1 MVTQP
6 AFGRPQR
13 QVMLHAVTGENLHRT
28 VVAMD
33 RQRDRHRTLRKF
45 QPSPFTLRNLQII
58 RSHIELPAGHV
69 ETSDDH
75 KSSRAGEYVKLTPAQ
90 LGVVYIQFAV
100 RREFST
106 NLRHTLRTGINLTH
120 EMESLVR
127 KRRRSLAILLAW
139 LVAVVP
145 ALAASLTATVDRNVV
160 PVGESVRLNLA
171 FEGVTPSGPPTL
183 PAMPG
188 LTPRG
193 VSQSSAVT
201 IIDGQTRQTFTYS
214 YTLAATQP
222 GDVTIPAI
230 QAQAG
235 GQLLSSQPLRVRVTP
250 QSAAAAAAAVSNI
263 AFIRL
268 VVPKTEA
275 CVGEGI
281 PVEMQLYYR
290 NVEGVQ
296 MPQLKAEGFSVGQ
309 SAEPTQGQ
317 TQVGGVPYNLVV
329 FRTSVTPAR
338 SGELTLGPVE
348 CDLTLL
354 IPGQRRDAF
363 DPFGMFSTHQRR
375 RTKLQSEPVIM
386 RVLPLPTE
394 SVPPSFTGAVGAFNM
409 TVTAAPT
416 NVAVGDP
423 ITVKVNIS
431 GRGRLDAFKLPEQ
444 SQWRDFNKYEAT
456 KKIDGADALG
466 LAGTVA
472 FEQVITP
479 QNHEVRELA
488 PLEFSFF
495 DPEQKQYRTLT
506 GPAIP
511 LAVRNAAVAAAPPPV
526 PTNAAANAEAP
537 PADDI
542 LHIRPQF
549 AAGSGAALLVRS
561 PWFIGLQV
569 VPVIAWLAL
578 FISRKRRESLANN
591 PRLRRQREVAA
602 KIRDGLKEL
611 HSLAAAQNSDQF
623 FATLFRLLQEQIG
636 ERVDMPASAI
646 TEAVID
652 ERLRHGN
659 LPTATVDEL
668 HDLFQMCNQARYAPQ
683 KTSQELSAIIPRA
696 ETVLRE
702 LQRLRV

>member
-1 MVTQP
+1 
-6 AFGRPQR
+6 
-13 QVMLHAVTGENLHRT
+13 
-28 VVAMD
+28 
-33 RQRDRHRTLRKF
+33 
-45 QPSPFTLRNLQII
+45 
-58 RSHIELPAGHV
+58 
-69 ETSDDH
+69 
-75 KSSRAGEYVKLTPAQ
+75 
-90 LGVVYIQFAV
+90 
-100 RREFST
+100 
-106 NLRHTLRTGINLTH
+106 
-120 EMESLVR
+120 MESLVE
-127 KRRRSLAILLAW
+127 KPKTSLVILLAW
-139 LVAVVP
+139 LVAAVP

-160 PVGESVRLNLA
+160 PVGESVTLNLT
-171 FEGVTPSGPPTL
+171 FEGATPPGPPNL
-183 PAMPG
+183 PAMTG

-201 IIDGQTRQTFTYS
+201 IINGQANQTLTYS
-214 YTLAATQP
+214 YQLAATQP

-235 GQLLSSQPLRVRVTP
+235 GQVLSSQPLRVRITP
-250 QSAAAAAAAVSNI
+250 QNAATAAAVSNI

-275 CVGEGI
+275 YVGEGI

-290 NVEGVQ
+290 SVEGVQ

-354 IPGQRRDAF
+354 IPAQRRDAF

-375 RTKLQSEPVIM
+375 RTKLQSEPVTM
-386 RVLPLPTE
+386 RVSPLPE
-394 SVPPSFTGAVGAFNM
+394 NVPSSFTGAVGAFNM
-409 TVTAAPT
+409 IVTAAPT

-444 SQWRDFNKYEAT
+444 SHWRDFNKYEAT

-479 QNHEVRELA
+479 QNHEVRMLP

-511 LAVRNAAVAAAPPPV
+511 LAVRNATVVANPPPV

-549 AAGSGAALLVRS
+549 AAGSGAALLVRK
-561 PWFIGLQV
+561 PWFLGLQV
-569 VPVIAWLAL
+569 VPVIAWLGL

-591 PRLRRQREVAA
+591 PRLRRQREVAI
-602 KIRDGLKEL
+602 KIREGLKEL
-611 HSLAAAQNSDQF
+611 HSLAATQNSDQF

-636 ERVDMPASAI
+636 ERLDMPASAI

-659 LPTATVDEL
+659 LPPATVDEL

-702 LQRLRV
+702 LQKLRV

>member
-1 MVTQP
+1 
-6 AFGRPQR
+6 
-13 QVMLHAVTGENLHRT
+13 
-28 VVAMD
+28 
-33 RQRDRHRTLRKF
+33 
-45 QPSPFTLRNLQII
+45 
-58 RSHIELPAGHV
+58 
-69 ETSDDH
+69 
-75 KSSRAGEYVKLTPAQ
+75 
-90 LGVVYIQFAV
+90 
-100 RREFST
+100 
-106 NLRHTLRTGINLTH
+106 
-120 EMESLVR
+120 MESLAG
-127 KRRRSLAILLAW
+127 KATRSLATLLAW
-139 LVAVVP
+139 LIAAVP

-160 PVGESVRLNLA
+160 PVGESMTLNLA
-171 FEGVTPSGPPTL
+171 FEGVTPAGPPTL
-183 PAMPG
+183 PAVAG
-188 LTPRG
+188 LTPRA
-193 VSQSSAVT
+193 VTQSSAMT
-201 IIDGQTRQTFTYS
+201 IINGRANQTFTYT
-214 YTLAATQP
+214 YTLAATQT

-235 GQLLSSQPLRVRVTP
+235 GQLLSSQPLRVRITP
-250 QSAAAAAAAVSNI
+250 QNAATAAAVSNI

-281 PVEMQLYYR
+281 PIEMQLYYR
-290 NVEGVQ
+290 SVEGVQ

-354 IPGQRRDAF
+354 IPVQRRDSFF
-363 DPFGMFSTHQRR
+363 DPFGMLSTHQRR
-375 RTKLQSEPVIM
+375 RTKLQSESVTM
-386 RVLPLPTE
+386 RVSALPTE
-394 SVPPSFTGAVGAFNM
+394 NMPPSFTGAVGTFNM
-409 TVTAAPT
+409 TVSAAPT

-423 ITVKVNIS
+423 ITVKVNLS

-444 SQWRDFNKYEAT
+444 PQWRDFNKYEAT

-472 FEQVITP
+472 FEQVVTP
-479 QNHEVRELA
+479 QNHEVRQLP

-506 GPAIP
+506 GPTIP
-511 LAVRNAAVAAAPPPV
+511 LAVRNAAVATVPPPV
-526 PTNAAANAEAP
+526 PTNTAANTEAP

-549 AAGSGAALLVRS
+549 AAGSGAALLVRA
-561 PWFIGLQV
+561 PWFLGLQV
-569 VPVIAWLAL
+569 VPIVAWLAL

-611 HSLAAAQNSDQF
+611 QSLAAAQNSDPF

-636 ERVDMPASAI
+636 ERLDMPASAI

-652 ERLRHGN
+652 ERLQHGN
-659 LPTATVDEL
+659 LPPATVDEL

>member
-1 MVTQP
+1 
-6 AFGRPQR
+6 
-13 QVMLHAVTGENLHRT
+13 
-28 VVAMD
+28 
-33 RQRDRHRTLRKF
+33 
-45 QPSPFTLRNLQII
+45 
-58 RSHIELPAGHV
+58 
-69 ETSDDH
+69 
-75 KSSRAGEYVKLTPAQ
+75 
-90 LGVVYIQFAV
+90 
-100 RREFST
+100 
-106 NLRHTLRTGINLTH
+106 
-120 EMESLVR
+120 MESWVGSP
-127 KRRRSLAILLAW
+127 KRSLATLLAW
-139 LVAVVP
+139 LMAAAP

-160 PVGESVRLNLA
+160 PVGESVTLNLA
-171 FEGVTPSGPPTL
+171 FEGVTPPGPPPL
-183 PAMPG
+183 PAMTG

-193 VSQSSAVT
+193 VSQSSSMT
-201 IIDGQTRQTFTYS
+201 IINGQRSQTFNYN
-214 YTLAATQP
+214 YTLAATEP
-222 GDVTIPAI
+222 GDVIIPAI
-230 QAQAG
+230 QTQAG
-235 GQLLSSQPLRVRVTP
+235 GQLLSSQPLRVRVVP
-250 QSAAAAAAAVSNI
+250 QSAAAAAAVSNI

-275 CVGEGI
+275 FVGEAI
-281 PVEMQLYYR
+281 PAEMQLYYR
-290 NVEGVQ
+290 SVEGVQ

-309 SAEPTQGQ
+309 SAEPTQSQ

-354 IPGQRRDAF
+354 IPVQRRDSFF
-363 DPFGMFSTHQRR
+363 DPFGFSSHQRR
-375 RTKLQSEPVIM
+375 RTKLQSETVTM
-386 RVLPLPTE
+386 RVSPLNTE
-394 SVPPSFTGAVGAFNM
+394 NVPPSFTGAVGTFNM
-409 TVTAAPT
+409 TVSAAPT

-456 KKIDGADALG
+456 KKIDAADALG

-479 QNHEVRELA
+479 QNHEVRQLP

-495 DPEQKQYRTLT
+495 DPEQKQYCTLA
-506 GPAIP
+506 GPTIP
-511 LAVRNAAVAAAPPPV
+511 LAVRNAAVAAVPPPM
-526 PTNAAANAEAP
+526 PTNAAANAEAA

-549 AAGSGAALLVRS
+549 AAGSGSPLLVRA
-561 PWFIGLQV
+561 PWFLGLQV
-569 VPVIAWLAL
+569 VPIVAWLAL
-578 FISRKRRESLANN
+578 FISRKRREALANN
-591 PRLRRQREVAA
+591 PRLRRQREVTA

-611 HSLAAAQNSDQF
+611 QSLAAAQNSDKF

-636 ERVDMPASAI
+636 ERLDMPASAI

-652 ERLRHGN
+652 EQLRHGN
-659 LPTATVDEL
+659 LPPATVDEL

-696 ETVLRE
+696 DNVLGE

>member
-1 MVTQP
+1 M
-6 AFGRPQR
+6 
-13 QVMLHAVTGENLHRT
+13 
-28 VVAMD
+28 
-33 RQRDRHRTLRKF
+33 
-45 QPSPFTLRNLQII
+45 
-58 RSHIELPAGHV
+58 
-69 ETSDDH
+69 
-75 KSSRAGEYVKLTPAQ
+75 
-90 LGVVYIQFAV
+90 
-100 RREFST
+100 EF
-106 NLRHTLRTGINLTH
+106 
-120 EMESLVR
+120 LVR
-127 KRRRSLAILLAW
+127 KPTRSLAILLAW
-139 LVAVVP
+139 LFAAVP
-145 ALAASLTATVDRNVV
+145 ALSASLTATVDRNVV
-160 PVGESVRLNLA
+160 PVGETVTLNLA
-171 FEGVTPSGPPTL
+171 FEGATPSGPPNL
-183 PAMPG
+183 PAMTG

-201 IIDGQTRQTFTYS
+201 ILNGQARQTFTYS
-214 YTLAATQP
+214 YTLAATQT
-222 GDVTIPAI
+222 GDVAIPTI
-230 QAQAG
+230 QALAG
-235 GQLLSSQPLRVRVTP
+235 GQVLSSQPLSVRIVP
-250 QSAAAAAAAVSNI
+250 QTAAAAAAVSNI

-275 CVGEGI
+275 YVGEGI
-281 PVEMQLYYR
+281 PVEMHLYYR
-290 NVEGVQ
+290 SVENVDR
-296 MPQLKAEGFSVGQ
+296 PQLKAEGFSVGPY
-309 SAEPTQGQ
+309 AEPTQGQ
-317 TQVGGVPYNLVV
+317 TQVGGVPYHLVV
-329 FRTSVTPAR
+329 CRTSVTPAR
-338 SGELTLGPVE
+338 SGELTLGPLE
-348 CDLTLL
+348 WALTLL
-354 IPGQRRDAF
+354 IPGQRRDSF
-363 DPFGMFSTHQRR
+363 LDPFGMFSSHQRR
-375 RTKLQSEPVIM
+375 RTNLQSEPVTM
-386 RVLPLPTE
+386 RVSALPTE
-394 SVPPSFTGAVGAFNM
+394 TVPPSFTGAVGVFNM
-409 TVTAAPT
+409 TVSAAPT

-444 SQWRDFNKYEAT
+444 SQWRDFKKYEAS
-456 KKIDGADALG
+456 KKIDEADALG
-466 LAGTVA
+466 LAGSVA

-479 QNHEVRELA
+479 QNHEVRQLA

-511 LAVRNAAVAAAPPPV
+511 LAVRNAAVTTAPPPV

-549 AAGSGAALLVRS
+549 AAGSGASLLVRN
-561 PWFIGLQV
+561 PWFLGLQV
-569 VPVIAWLAL
+569 VPVVAWLAL

-602 KIRDGLKEL
+602 KIRDGLKDL

-636 ERVDMPASAI
+636 ERLDMPASAI

-652 ERLRHGN
+652 ERLRHRN
-659 LPTATVDEL
+659 LPPATVDEL

>member
-1 MVTQP
+1 M
-6 AFGRPQR
+6 
-13 QVMLHAVTGENLHRT
+13 
-28 VVAMD
+28 
-33 RQRDRHRTLRKF
+33 K
-45 QPSPFTLRNLQII
+45 
-58 RSHIELPAGHV
+58 
-69 ETSDDH
+69 
-75 KSSRAGEYVKLTPAQ
+75 
-90 LGVVYIQFAV
+90 
-100 RREFST
+100 
-106 NLRHTLRTGINLTH
+106 
-120 EMESLVR
+120 SLVG
-127 KRRRSLAILLAW
+127 KLKTSLAILLAW
-139 LVAVVP
+139 LVAAVA

-160 PVGESVRLNLA
+160 PVGESVTLNLT
-171 FEGVTPSGPPTL
+171 FEGATPPGPPNL
-183 PAMPG
+183 PAMTG

-193 VSQSSAVT
+193 VSQSSAMT
-201 IIDGQTRQTFTYS
+201 IINGQTSQTLTYT
-214 YTLAATQP
+214 YPLAATQP

-230 QAQAG
+230 QVQAG
-235 GQLLSSQPLRVRVTP
+235 GQLLSSQPLRVRITP
-250 QSAAAAAAAVSNI
+250 QAPAAAAAVSNI

-290 NVEGVQ
+290 SVEGVQ

-354 IPGQRRDAF
+354 IPVQRRDAFF
-363 DPFGMFSTHQRR
+363 DPFGMFSSHQRR
-375 RTKLQSEPVIM
+375 RTKLQSEPVTM
-386 RVLPLPTE
+386 RVSPLPTE
-394 SVPPSFTGAVGAFNM
+394 NVPPSFTGAVGAFSM
-409 TVTAAPT
+409 TVSAAPT

-444 SQWRDFNKYEAT
+444 SHWRDFNKYEAT

-479 QNHEVRELA
+479 QNHEVRLLS

-495 DPEQKQYRTLT
+495 DPEQKQYCTLT

-511 LAVRNAAVAAAPPPV
+511 LAVRNAAVAAVPPPV

-549 AAGSGAALLVRS
+549 AAGSGAALLVRK
-561 PWFIGLQV
+561 PWFLGLQV
-569 VPVIAWLAL
+569 VPVLAWLGL
-578 FISRKRRESLANN
+578 FISRKRRELLTNN

-602 KIRDGLKEL
+602 KFREGLKEL
-611 HSLAAAQNSDQF
+611 YSLAAAQNSDQF

-636 ERVDMPASAI
+636 ERLDMPASAI

-652 ERLRHGN
+652 ERLRHSN
-659 LPTATVDEL
+659 LPPASVDEL
-668 HDLFQMCNQARYAPQ
+668 HDLFQLCNQARYAPQ
-683 KTSQELSAIIPRA
+683 KTRQELSAIIPRA

-702 LQRLRV
+702 LQKLRI

>member
-1 MVTQP
+1 M
-6 AFGRPQR
+6 
-13 QVMLHAVTGENLHRT
+13 E
-28 VVAMD
+28 
-33 RQRDRHRTLRKF
+33 
-45 QPSPFTLRNLQII
+45 S
-58 RSHIELPAGHV
+58 
-69 ETSDDH
+69 
-75 KSSRAGEYVKLTPAQ
+75 
-90 LGVVYIQFAV
+90 
-100 RREFST
+100 
-106 NLRHTLRTGINLTH
+106 RTGKP
-120 EMESLVR
+120 R
-127 KRRRSLAILLAW
+127 PSLAVLLGW
-139 LVAVVP
+139 LVAAVP

-160 PVGESVRLNLA
+160 PVGESVTLNLT
-171 FEGVTPSGPPTL
+171 FEGATPSGPPSL
-183 PAMPG
+183 PVMTG

-201 IIDGQTRQTFTYS
+201 IINGQTSQTLTYS
-214 YTLAATQP
+214 YPLAATQP

-230 QAQAG
+230 QVQAG
-235 GQLLSSQPLRVRVTP
+235 GQLLSSQPLRVRITP
-250 QSAAAAAAAVSNI
+250 QSAGAAAAVSNI

-275 CVGEGI
+275 YVGEGI

-354 IPGQRRDAF
+354 IPVQRRDSFF
-363 DPFGMFSTHQRR
+363 DPFGMFNTHQRR
-375 RTKLQSEPVIM
+375 RTKLQSEPVTM
-386 RVLPLPTE
+386 RVSALPTE
-394 SVPPSFTGAVGAFNM
+394 NMPPSFTGAVGTFNM
-409 TVTAAPT
+409 AVTAAPT

-423 ITVKVNIS
+423 ITVKVSIS

-444 SQWRDFNKYEAT
+444 PQWRDFNKYEAT

-466 LAGTVA
+466 LAGAVA
-472 FEQVITP
+472 FEQVLTP
-479 QNHEVRELA
+479 QNHEVHQLP

-495 DPEQKQYRTLT
+495 DPEQKQYCTLT
-506 GPAIP
+506 GPTIP

-526 PTNAAANAEAP
+526 PTNAAANAAAL

-549 AAGSGAALLVRS
+549 AAGSGAALFVRK
-561 PWFIGLQV
+561 PWFLGLQV
-569 VPVIAWLAL
+569 VPVIAWLGL

-602 KIRDGLKEL
+602 KIREGLKEL
-611 HSLAAAQNSDQF
+611 HSLAAAQNSDPF

-636 ERVDMPASAI
+636 ERLDMPASAI

-652 ERLRHGN
+652 ERLRHNN
-659 LPTATVDEL
+659 LPPATVGEL

-683 KTSQELSAIIPRA
+683 KTSRELSAIIPRA

-702 LQRLRV
+702 LQKLRV

>member
-1 MVTQP
+1 
-6 AFGRPQR
+6 
-13 QVMLHAVTGENLHRT
+13 
-28 VVAMD
+28 
-33 RQRDRHRTLRKF
+33 
-45 QPSPFTLRNLQII
+45 
-58 RSHIELPAGHV
+58 
-69 ETSDDH
+69 
-75 KSSRAGEYVKLTPAQ
+75 
-90 LGVVYIQFAV
+90 
-100 RREFST
+100 
-106 NLRHTLRTGINLTH
+106 
-120 EMESLVR
+120 
-127 KRRRSLAILLAW
+127 
-139 LVAVVP
+139 VP

-160 PVGESVRLNLA
+160 PVGESVTLNLA
-171 FEGVTPSGPPTL
+171 FEGVTPSGTPTL
-183 PAMPG
+183 PAMTG

-193 VSQSSAVT
+193 VSQSSSVT
-201 IIDGQTRQTFTYS
+201 IINNQASQTFTYS
-214 YTLAATQP
+214 YTLAATQA
-222 GDVTIPAI
+222 GDVIIPAI
-230 QAQAG
+230 QAHAG
-235 GQLLSSQPLRVRVTP
+235 GQLLSSQPLRVRVMP

-275 CVGEGI
+275 WVGEGI

-317 TQVGGVPYNLVV
+317 TQVGGVPYHLVV
-329 FRTSVTPAR
+329 FRTSATPMR

-354 IPGQRRDAF
+354 IPVQRRDSFF
-363 DPFGMFSTHQRR
+363 DPFAMLSTHQRR
-375 RTKLQSEPVIM
+375 RTKLQSEAVTM
-386 RVLPLPTE
+386 RVSPLPAE
-394 SVPPSFTGAVGAFNM
+394 NVPASFTGAVGAFNM

-423 ITVKVNIS
+423 ITVKVSIS
-431 GRGRLDAFKLPEQ
+431 GRGRLDSFKLPEQ

-479 QNHEVRELA
+479 QNHEVRQLP

-495 DPEQKQYRTLT
+495 DPEQKQYRVLT

-526 PTNAAANAEAP
+526 PTNAAANTEAP

-549 AAGSGAALLVRS
+549 AAGSGTALLVGN
-561 PWFIGLQV
+561 PWFLGWQV
-569 VPVIAWLAL
+569 VPIIAWLGL
-578 FISRKRRESLANN
+578 FIRRKRRESLANN

-602 KIRDGLKEL
+602 KTRDGLKEL
-611 HSLAAAQNSDQF
+611 HSLATAQNSDQF

-636 ERVDMPASAI
+636 ERLDMPASAI

-652 ERLRHGN
+652 ERLRHSN
-659 LPTATVDEL
+659 LPPATVEEL
-668 HDLFQMCNQARYAPQ
+668 HGLFQMCNQARFAPQ

-696 ETVLRE
+696 ESVLRE
-702 LQRLRV
+702 LQRLRL

>member
-1 MVTQP
+1 MEIWV
-6 AFGRPQR
+6 GK
-13 QVMLHAVTGENLHRT
+13 LKISLAVLLAG
-28 VVAMD
+28 VVA
-33 RQRDRHRTLRKF
+33 
-45 QPSPFTLRNLQII
+45 
-58 RSHIELPAGHV
+58 A
-69 ETSDDH
+69 
-75 KSSRAGEYVKLTPAQ
+75 
-90 LGVVYIQFAV
+90 
-100 RREFST
+100 
-106 NLRHTLRTGINLTH
+106 
-120 EMESLVR
+120 
-127 KRRRSLAILLAW
+127 
-139 LVAVVP
+139 VP

-160 PVGESVRLNLA
+160 PVGESVTLNLA
-171 FEGVTPSGPPTL
+171 FEGAAPSGPPNL
-183 PAMPG
+183 PAMTG

-193 VSQSSAVT
+193 VSQSTAVT
-201 IIDGQTRQTFTYS
+201 IVNGRTSQTLTYS
-214 YTLAATQP
+214 YPLAATQP

-230 QAQAG
+230 QVQAG
-235 GQLLSSQPLRVRVTP
+235 GQLLSSQPLRVRITP
-250 QSAAAAAAAVSNI
+250 QSAAAAAAVSNI

-268 VVPKTEA
+268 VVPKTDA
-275 CVGEGI
+275 YVGEGI

-290 NVEGVQ
+290 SVEGVQ

-309 SAEPTQGQ
+309 SAEPTPGQ
-317 TQVGGVPYNLVV
+317 TQIGGVPYNLVV

-354 IPGQRRDAF
+354 IPVQRRDAFF
-363 DPFGMFSTHQRR
+363 DPFGMFSSHQRR
-375 RTKLQSEPVIM
+375 RTKLQSEPVTM
-386 RVLPLPTE
+386 RVSPLPE
-394 SVPPSFTGAVGAFNM
+394 NGPPSFTGAVGAFNM

-444 SQWRDFNKYEAT
+444 SQWRDFNKYEAS

-479 QNHEVRELA
+479 QNHEVRVLP

-495 DPEQKQYRTLT
+495 DPEQKQYLTLT

-511 LAVRNAAVAAAPPPV
+511 LAVRSAAVAAAPPPM

-549 AAGSGAALLVRS
+549 AAGSGAALLVRK
-561 PWFIGLQV
+561 PWFLGLQV

-578 FISRKRRESLANN
+578 FVSRKRRESLANN
-591 PRLRRQREVAA
+591 PRLRRQREVGA

-611 HSLAAAQNSDQF
+611 HSLAAGQNSDQF

-636 ERVDMPASAI
+636 ERLDMPASAI

-659 LPTATVDEL
+659 LPPPTVDGL

-702 LQRLRV
+702 LQKLRV

>member
-1 MVTQP
+1 
-6 AFGRPQR
+6 
-13 QVMLHAVTGENLHRT
+13 
-28 VVAMD
+28 
-33 RQRDRHRTLRKF
+33 
-45 QPSPFTLRNLQII
+45 
-58 RSHIELPAGHV
+58 
-69 ETSDDH
+69 
-75 KSSRAGEYVKLTPAQ
+75 
-90 LGVVYIQFAV
+90 
-100 RREFST
+100 
-106 NLRHTLRTGINLTH
+106 
-120 EMESLVR
+120 MESLVG
-127 KRRRSLAILLAW
+127 KPKKSLAIFLAW
-139 LVAVVP
+139 LVAAGP
-145 ALAASLTATVDRNVV
+145 ALAASLTATVDRNLV
-160 PVGESVRLNLA
+160 PVGESLTLNLA
-171 FEGVTPSGPPTL
+171 FEGATPPGPPSL
-183 PAMPG
+183 PAMTG
-188 LTPRG
+188 LIPRG

-201 IIDGQTRQTFTYS
+201 IVNGQASQTFTFS

-230 QAQAG
+230 QVQAG
-235 GQLLSSQPLRVRVTP
+235 GQILSSQPLRVRIAP
-250 QSAAAAAAAVSNI
+250 QSAAAAAAISNI

-275 CVGEGI
+275 YVGEGI
-281 PVEMQLYYR
+281 PVEMHLYYR
-290 NVEGVQ
+290 TVEGVQ
-296 MPQLKAEGFSVGQ
+296 MPQLKAEGFSIGQ
-309 SAEPTQGQ
+309 SAEPMPTQ

-329 FRTSVTPAR
+329 FKTSVTPAR

-354 IPGQRRDAF
+354 IPVQRRDAFF

-375 RTKLQSEPVIM
+375 RTKLQSDTVTM
-386 RVLPLPTE
+386 RVSPLPTE
-394 SVPPSFTGAVGAFNM
+394 NMPPSFTGAVGAFNM
-409 TVTAAPT
+409 AVSAAPT

-456 KKIDGADALG
+456 KKIDAADALG
-466 LAGTVA
+466 LAGAVA

-479 QNHEVRELA
+479 QNHEVRVLPA
-488 PLEFSFF
+488 LEFSFF

-511 LAVRNAAVAAAPPPV
+511 LVVRNAAVAAAPPPA
-526 PTNAAANAEAP
+526 PTNAAANTEAP

-542 LHIRPQF
+542 LHIHPQF
-549 AAGSGAALLVRS
+549 AAGSGAALLVHK
-561 PWFIGLQV
+561 PWFLSLQV

-591 PRLRRQREVAA
+591 PRMRRQREVAA
-602 KIRDGLKEL
+602 KIRDGLREL
-611 HSLAAAQNSDQF
+611 HSLAATQDSDQF

-636 ERVDMPASAI
+636 ERLDMPASAI

-652 ERLRHGN
+652 ERLRQSE
-659 LPTATVDEL
+659 LSPATVNEL

-696 ETVLRE
+696 ASVLRE
-702 LQRLRV
+702 LQGLRL